1 MLKSLFGIKLGPKI
15 EETNKLTST
24 NLDCKI
30 IEVDKFLELDLSKSY
45 KNYFPKNNAEQT
57 IFEANQKIF
66 NKLKKMK
73 KGNLFLNLESCNS
86 SNLKSSKIIKNQCP
100 LKKRGQITEELKEVF
115 RKEATRKKLKKK
127 EKCNAVK
134 KLINRFINFFRIQTS
149 IKK

>member
-1 MLKSLFGIKLGPKI
+1 M
-15 EETNKLTST
+15 TST
-24 NLDCKI
+24 NF
-30 IEVDKFLELDLSKSY
+30 IEVDKFPELDLSKSY

-73 KGNLFLNLESCNS
+73 KGYLFLNLDTYTS
-86 SNLKSSKIIKNQCP
+86 SKIKSSMIIKNQCI

-127 EKCNAVK
+127 EKFDAVK
-134 KLINRFINFFRIQTS
+134 KLISQFLNFFRIQTS
-149 IKK
+149 GKS